1 MNFFIQIIVSGL
13 TFGAMYALAAVGLAL
28 VWGAFNM
35 LNMAHGIIMTLG
47 AYFVLVWAEGWGF
60 PLWFAGPFAF
70 IAGGLLGVAIYFV
83 SAHWMLRQKNFEV
96 TIIIATFGLGMAL
109 EAGLMKILRE
119 WFQASPYSQPLSMGA
134 NSFLVGDVPVSYQR
148 IIIWAVAVVL
158 IVLVGLF
165 LTRTTMGRAIRAT
178 AQNRDA
184 ARLMGV
190 KVKRVYVMVLALAS
204 ALAGVAGIMLTSF
217 KDIVPLMGQTPMLK
231 AFIVIVLAGLGN
243 LTGALYAALLIGM
256 VEAAVKVLL
265 ADKWGFLAMLV
276 VVVIALIWRP
286 AGLFGKHQI
295 ARQ

>member
-35 LNMAHGIIMTLG
+35 LNMSHGIIMTLG

-119 WFQASPYSQPLSMGA
+119 
-134 NSFLVGDVPVSYQR
+134 
-148 IIIWAVAVVL
+148 
-158 IVLVGLF
+158 
-165 LTRTTMGRAIRAT
+165 
-178 AQNRDA
+178 
-184 ARLMGV
+184 
-190 KVKRVYVMVLALAS
+190 
-204 ALAGVAGIMLTSF
+204 
-217 KDIVPLMGQTPMLK
+217 
-231 AFIVIVLAGLGN
+231 
-243 LTGALYAALLIGM
+243 
-256 VEAAVKVLL
+256 
-265 ADKWGFLAMLV
+265 
-276 VVVIALIWRP
+276 
-286 AGLFGKHQI
+286 
-295 ARQ
+295 